1 MINTFIGEKTMEFI
15 YDKKNSYFNNFYNW
29 YAINTDERRSFNQ
42 RPYNCDEAIDQFD
55 KLYGH
60 YNKKMFGFLQ
70 R

>member
-42 RPYNCDEAIDQFD
+42 RPYTTDEAVDQFN

-60 YNKKMFGFLQ
+60 FNKKMFGLL
-70 R
+70 